1 LRSRT
6 GLVGLVILV
15 LVATAACD
23 ANKPTIGAPASTQAG
38 HPADHMA
45 TPTTLLP
52 ADASPEQLRGQFEQL
67 LGQHALLA
75 LRLARSQ
82 VAKTA
87 DVEQVAQ
94 ASLQHNSDALSQLV
108 ETAYDHTQRG
118 RFQPLWQGYV
128 TDLSAYASAAASRDP
143 SAKQQARAEL
153 MAYCD
158 DYGAWLA
165 TASNGQVRSEDAAR
179 AARTRVLGLM
189 RQVDAYA
196 ARDYGQAYRLERDTY
211 QASFTAGATL
221 TKASVTPTAAAKL
234 DTPLEQLRSAF
245 AMLLGEHLELIID
258 AQRATFAGAPE
269 FKAAAAQV
277 NANTATLTKAMAGI
291 VGPTKAA
298 EFQAAW
304 ANHVEGLL
312 AYSTAVAGNDE
323 AAKQTAAQ
331 NLSGFGARLA
341 LYFSDIVRNELPV
354 QALTDV
360 LGVHDKHLIDQV
372 NAYAADDYAKAEKL
386 QLEGYQQMLGV
397 ANTLVDAIQ
406 RTVKSGLP
414 VGGAQTGGGG
424 TAQPPR

>member
-221 TKASVTPTAAAKL
+221 TKASFTPTAAAKL